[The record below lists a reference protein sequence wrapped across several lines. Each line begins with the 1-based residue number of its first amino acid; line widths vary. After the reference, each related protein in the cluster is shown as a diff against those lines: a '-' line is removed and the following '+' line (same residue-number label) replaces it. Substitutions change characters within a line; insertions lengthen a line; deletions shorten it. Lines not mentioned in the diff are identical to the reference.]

1 MYYYLTRA
9 VKRRIILELQ
19 DSFSKH
25 PVYKTLVPFIQDKF
39 AYEDRPQYGIIVK
52 NASASRQQLSAD
64 NFVCTVVS
72 HVQKAD
78 VAGYPGTSVEWV
90 REDSNAIRANLGV
103 FPSDPGY
110 YLITMLNTDNFGSQF
125 NVTPY
130 KSVHHEFL
138 KEYAPTDTS
147 VNDTLIVEAGLI
159 QEGSLFVYTDTD
171 AYLVKDTHYT
181 VSYDTGEITLLT
193 EMNNFTRIY
202 VDYHYPV
209 ESTGP
214 YTVKINTYNN
224 TAIPGVILAF
234 GRRME
239 DGDKIAVILKNKRE
253 ITALE
258 YGGKWEISISFDIM
272 ARDSIHLEEIAD
284 FTLMSLWAE
293 KKYRLD
299 AEGLV
304 LTDMSHGGESEDIYD
319 ETGQDQYYMVS
330 MDIRLS
336 TDWSLFMPVPFEV
349 LSFSFVSDLQ
359 AYRVATPEEQALYTS
374 TLQIVPSLTPYM
386 SKNGLSHNY
395 ERIT

>member
-1 MYYYLTRA
+1 M
-9 VKRRIILELQ
+9 
-19 DSFSKH
+19 
-25 PVYKTLVPFIQDKF
+25 
-39 AYEDRPQYGIIVK
+39 
-52 NASASRQQLSAD
+52 
-64 NFVCTVVS
+64 
-72 HVQKAD
+72 
-78 VAGYPGTSVEWV
+78 
-90 REDSNAIRANLGV
+90 
-103 FPSDPGY
+103 
-110 YLITMLNTDNFGSQF
+110 
-125 NVTPY
+125 
-130 KSVHHEFL
+130 
-138 KEYAPTDTS
+138 
-147 VNDTLIVEAGLI
+147 
-159 QEGSLFVYTDTD
+159 YTDTD

-395 ERIT
+395 EHIT